1 MSVRHGGRRGATALL
16 GAALAVWCVAGAA
29 PARADDAFLAGY
41 AAAVLERD
49 FGVRRA
55 RVQVSGGSVRVETV
69 ELSAEATT
77 RLVEQLS
84 RVDGVQD
91 VEVVSSADQAAA
103 MPGDAYVWESERSSI
118 DLFPGLPIF
127 EPLLA
132 DPRWPRF
139 SASFHDYFDDDEIEH
154 VGAANFGAT
163 FPLVGG
169 SAFGDGGWQLS
180 LQAGVFAIFDLDA
193 ESLDLV
199 NADYLVGLLGSYRRG
214 PLSGFLRIYHQ
225 SSHLGDEFLLRSR
238 IDRVNLSFE
247 ALDAVASWDVFEF
260 LRLYG
265 GAGWIFHREPADLD
279 PFYVEAGTELRSP
292 WAWRGALRP
301 LAALDLQWREE
312 SDWRTDV
319 SVRAGLEVQ
328 SPELR
333 SLRLLLLLEYY
344 NGRSPNGQFWAR
356 RIEYLGAGAHLLF

>member
-103 MPGDAYVWESERSSI
+103 MPGDAYVWESERSRI
-118 DLFPGLPIF
+118 DLFPRLPIF
-127 EPLLA
+127 APLLA
-132 DPRWPRF
+132 APRWP
-139 SASFHDYFDDDEIEH
+139 SFTPS
-154 VGAANFGAT
+154 AT